1 MKIRKNLMYRAVLLS
16 FLFLLSTISCSEDKK
31 EEPDFSSNKLIYELF
46 RKASEASLLVE
57 SISEKADHTL
67 FTLSD
72 KQTIEANNQQCNV
85 LNCEGK
91 EIPNITKS
99 PKNNWVVNGKNLLI
113 PVADATESPI
123 AICIYYTNES
133 VTIFLNNGKTLV
145 LNRKGTDGI
154 TSFSFETAKNGM
166 LNIRLACTIKGTNI
180 TASLPEGILP
190 TELIADFTFRGE
202 SVYVG
207 ETLQESGKSIND
219 FSTPVIY
226 SLRTEDGT
234 TIEYTV
240 TIQAI
245 ATIPKIFI
253 TTQGGT
259 PIQDK
264 ENYVTSVVRIEDP
277 SQLYTDGETFSAS
290 AGVRGRG
297 NSTWGMPKKPYKIK
311 LNEKA
316 RLLGMSKDK
325 EWALLANYSDKSL
338 LRNLTAFEISRITEM
353 NWTPK
358 SISVEFYLNGNYQ
371 GVYTLTEQVKVSSER
386 VDIDLVKETDN
397 SGEALTGGYFIELDF
412 HFDEGERFK
421 TDLKQLP
428 LMFKDPDEPTKEQLA
443 YVKNFFN
450 SAEQAL
456 YSDHFTNP
464 ETGYTR
470 YIDMESFVK
479 YFIVQELTKNCDGNM
494 RGSCYLTLPRNGKVT
509 QPTVWDFDIAFGN
522 ANHIVDEGAT
532 SRGWDGWYIKTCSP
546 WFDQFFKD
554 PAFVSAL
561 KTKWN
566 ALKPQLDQLPQFIDK
581 NTGSLQYAQKRNFNK
596 WNIHE
601 IEWPNYADR
610 GSYEGEITFLK
621 EFIVKRLEWLDREI
635 NRL

>member
-1 MKIRKNLMYRAVLLS
+1 MYRIVLLS
-16 FLFLLSTISCSEDKK
+16 FLFLFVAISCSEDKK
-31 EEPDFSSNKLIYELF
+31 EEPDFSLNKLVYEQF
-46 RKASEASLLVE
+46 RKASEGSLLIE

-91 EIPNITKS
+91 NTPEITKS

-113 PVADATESPI
+113 PVADATENPI
-123 AICIYYTNES
+123 AICIYYTDES
-133 VTIFLNNGKTLV
+133 VTVFLNNGKTLV
-145 LNRKGTDGI
+145 FNRKGTDGI
-154 TSFSFETAKNGM
+154 TSFSFEPANNSALKERVVCV
-166 LNIRLACTIKGTNI
+166 IAGTSI
-180 TASLPEGILP
+180 TGTLPEGVSPKVLV
-190 TELIADFTFRGE
+190 ADFTIRGKSLRIGNTE
-202 SVYVG
+202 
-207 ETLQESGKSIND
+207 QESGKSVND
-219 FSTPVIY
+219 FSNPVAY
-226 SLRTEDGT
+226 TLQTEEGKS
-234 TIEYTV
+234 IEYTV
-240 TIQAI
+240 SIKSI
-245 ATIPKIFI
+245 VSLPKVYI

-264 ENYVTSVVRIEDP
+264 ENYVTSVVKIEDP
-277 SQLYTDGETFSAS
+277 SQLYTNGETFSAS

-311 LNEKA
+311 LEEKA

-338 LRNLTAFEISRITEM
+338 QRNLTAFEISRITEM

-358 SISVEFYLNGNYQ
+358 SISVEFYLNGSYQ

-386 VDIDLVKETDN
+386 VDIDLVEDTDN

-428 LMFKDPDEPTKEQLA
+428 LMFKDPDEPTRQQLA

-450 SAEQAL
+450 SAEKVL
-456 YSDHFTNP
+456 YSDDFTNP

-494 RGSCYLTLPRNGKVT
+494 RGSCYLSLPRNGKIT

-566 ALKPQLDQLPQFIDK
+566 ALKPQLDKLPQFIDK
-581 NTGSLQYAQKRNFNK
+581 NTELLQNAQKRNFNK

-601 IEWPNYADR
+601 IEWPNYTDR
-610 GSYEGEITFLK
+610 GSYEGEISFLK
-621 EFIVKRLEWLDREI
+621 EFVVKRLEWLDREI

>member
-1 MKIRKNLMYRAVLLS
+1 MKIRTNLMYRTVLLG
-16 FLFLLSTISCSEDKK
+16 FLFLFAAVSCSEDKK
-31 EEPDFSSNKLIYELF
+31 EGPDFSLNKLVYEQF
-46 RKASEASLLVE
+46 RKASEGSLLIE

-91 EIPNITKS
+91 NTPTITKS

-123 AICIYYTNES
+123 AICIYYTDES
-133 VTIFLNNGKTLV
+133 VTAFLNNGKTLV

-154 TSFSFETAKNGM
+154 TSFSFEPANNSSLKERVVCVIT
-166 LNIRLACTIKGTNI
+166 GTSI
-180 TASLPEGILP
+180 TGTLPEGVSPKILV
-190 TELIADFTFRGE
+190 ADFTLRGNSLHIGKTE
-202 SVYVG
+202 
-207 ETLQESGKSIND
+207 QESGKSAND
-219 FSTPVIY
+219 FSNPVAY
-226 SLRTEDGT
+226 TLQTEEGKS
-234 TIEYTV
+234 IEYTV
-240 TIQAI
+240 SIKSI
-245 ATIPKIFI
+245 VSIPKVYI

-264 ENYVTSVVRIEDP
+264 ENYVASVVKIEDP
-277 SQLYTDGETFSAS
+277 SQLYTNGENFSAS

-311 LNEKA
+311 LDEKA

-338 LRNLTAFEISRITEM
+338 QRNLTAFEISRITEM

-358 SISVEFYLNGNYQ
+358 SISVEFYLNGSYQ
-371 GVYTLTEQVKVSSER
+371 GLYTLTEQVKVSSER
-386 VDIDLVKETDN
+386 VDIDLVEDTDN

-428 LMFKDPDEPTKEQLA
+428 LMFKDPDEPTREQLA

-450 SAEQAL
+450 SAEKVL
-456 YSDHFTNP
+456 YSDDFTNS

-494 RGSCYLTLPRNGKVT
+494 RGSCYLSLPRNGKIT

-581 NTGSLQYAQKRNFNK
+581 NTELLQNAQKRNFNK

-601 IEWPNYADR
+601 IEWPNYTDR
-610 GSYEGEITFLK
+610 GSYEGEISFLK
-621 EFIVKRLEWLDREI
+621 EFVVKRLEWLDREI
-635 NRL
+635 NQL